1 MKDTIFYLT
10 AWRQDF
16 RTPDASGFYDQSD
29 TDMCSFAE
37 WYHQKREQERQGP
50 APDRDDRQG
59 PAPDRDELAMTMPI
73 DHLPQLK
80 DTSTFE
86 KVCKK
91 LGIEFDPADPESFIK
106 ASLEYDAR
114 VRYMYADAMLK
125 ARKV

>member
-16 RTPDASGFYDQSD
+16 STPDSSGFYDQSD
-29 TDMCSFAE
+29 TDMCAFAE

-50 APDRDDRQG
+50 APDRD
-59 PAPDRDELAMTMPI
+59 ELAMTMPV
-73 DHLPQLK
+73 DHLPQIK
-80 DTSTFE
+80 GINMFE
-86 KVCKK
+86 NIGEEIVSKQVDDI
-91 LGIEFDPADPESFIK
+91 LADIK
-106 ASLEYDAR
+106 SSLECDAR